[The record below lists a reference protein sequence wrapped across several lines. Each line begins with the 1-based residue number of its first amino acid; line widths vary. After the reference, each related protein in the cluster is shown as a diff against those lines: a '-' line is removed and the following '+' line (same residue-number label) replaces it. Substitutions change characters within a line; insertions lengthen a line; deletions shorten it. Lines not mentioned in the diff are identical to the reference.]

1 MKKKVIFLVTNIVL
15 FLAIFIFYGEALAQ
29 EKIVQGVSKEEA
41 LERFGSPSKVNE
53 NYWYYQGDNPFYV
66 QFSRTPQV
74 GGLFLFPYSY
84 DVTVGEPFE
93 VKAFLSYSD
102 FHTEEVTPQV
112 KWEVSDARIVEKNR
126 YFIPYNP
133 GKAYIF
139 AEYKGI
145 ESNVCKVN
153 IKPKEKS
160 KEEEVNYRPIVLPDK
175 PVVTQFDRL
184 TFAALRGFS
193 EKSTFFIR
201 DISLDKKTNWYSYD
215 QQKGEQLLEDNQIK
229 FPDLGEIEVYCKY
242 EGIKSVVQTV
252 KVNERVDFRSG
263 IKSISILPSFAIL
276 GVDQVVHLRGF
287 ATHYNN
293 RIEDITRDLSWR
305 VSDESIAN
313 FKSRQTWPE
322 KAQLIL
328 KKEGLIE
335 IEAELSPGLKSS
347 TQLRVVVAEEGGS
360 QQEEVKDQDREK
372 PEDTKTMA
380 EEIKDEAEN
389 LASDQVELISVK
401 AFPNEIVVSLG
412 EKKKVEA
419 EAYYSNQY
427 KRDVSGLVTWVSS
440 EPEVALVKN
449 KEVIPQAQGSTEI
462 RALFQEVKSNAIFI
476 RVNPPKL
483 TSIALDKYNLKKS
496 VNKNF
501 KVKATGHYADESIKD
516 ITDSVQWDISNSEI
530 IKEKGKGSFVTL
542 KEGQVTL
549 SCQHKGIESLPL
561 KIDVFVPFWIK
572 VLNVLLY
579 LLGFFTAVLMIFYF
593 MIKAKVAKLK
603 KAKAS
608 NPRKFIDLLYDN
620 FRKVVSV
627 FGVDYDYSN
636 PPLVHARLINKKFK
650 TKNNCFTD
658 IGMKFSKA
666 VYSSEEVSLEEAEI
680 FEKRYNEG
688 LSIIK
693 NSLKH
698 PFGKIVKLF
707 FLRYPFTI

>member
-1 MKKKVIFLVTNIVL
+1 MKRKVIFLVTNIVL

-53 NYWYYQGDNPFYV
+53 NYWYYQGDDPFYV
-66 QFSRTPQV
+66 QFLKNPRA
-74 GGLFLFPYSY
+74 GGLFLFPYRY
-84 DVTVGEPFE
+84 NVTVGESFE

-102 FHTEEVTPQV
+102 LHTEEVTSQV
-112 KWEVSDARIVEKNR
+112 KWEVSDTRIVGKNR
-126 YFIPYNP
+126 YFMPYNP

-145 ESNVCKVN
+145 ESNVCKVDV
-153 IKPKEKS
+153 KPKEKS
-160 KEEEVNYRPIVLPDK
+160 KEVSYRPVVLPDK

-201 DISLDKKTNWYSYD
+201 DISLDKKTNWYSYN
-215 QQKGEQLLEDNQIK
+215 QQEGEQLLEDNQIK
-229 FPDLGEIEVYCKY
+229 FPDLGEIEIYCKY

-276 GVDQVVHLRGF
+276 GVDQVVHVRGF

-305 VSDESIAN
+305 VSDENIAN
-313 FKSRQTWPE
+313 FKSRQSWPE

-347 TQLRVVVAEEGGS
+347 TQLRVIAAEGGGS
-360 QQEEVKDQDREK
+360 YQEEFEDKDRAK
-372 PEDTKTMA
+372 PEDAKAMA

-389 LASDQVELISVK
+389 LASDRVELISVK
-401 AFPNEIVVSLG
+401 ASPSEIVVPLG
-412 EKKKVEA
+412 EKEKVEA

-427 KRDVSGLVTWVSS
+427 KRDVSGLATWISS
-440 EPEVALVKN
+440 EPAVALVKN
-449 KEVIPQAQGSTEI
+449 KEVIPQAQGSAEI

-483 TSIALDKYNLKKS
+483 TSIALDKYNLQKS
-496 VNKNF
+496 INKNF

-516 ITDSVQWDISNSEI
+516 ITDSVQWNISNPEI
-530 IKEKGKGSFVTL
+530 IKEKGKGSFITL

-572 VLNVLLY
+572 VLNFLLY
-579 LLGFFTAVLMIFYF
+579 LLGFFTALLMIFYF
-593 MIKAKVAKLK
+593 MIKSKAAKLK
-603 KAKAS
+603 RDKAS

-620 FRKVVSV
+620 FRKVMSV
-627 FGVDYDYSN
+627 FGIDYDYSN
-636 PPLVHARLINKKFK
+636 PPLVHAKLINKKFK
-650 TKNNCFTD
+650 TKNNCFAD
-658 IGMKFSKA
+658 IGRKFSKA

-688 LSIIK
+688 LTIIK